1 MERPEQT
8 QRVLAWFVL
17 VGATLQF
24 FLAGLAVFRA
34 KPHDND
40 KLFESSSFDAHQVVG
55 YAVILLSFAL
65 LVMAFVNRDQLRL
78 ALLLFIL
85 MLVQYALAKAGSDIA
100 ALGALHPINGVLVL
114 LVSYQ
119 LAREKP
125 ERTRAKPEPAEA
137 AHS

>member
-8 QRVLAWFVL
+8 QRVLGWFVL

-40 KLFESSSFDAHQVVG
+40 KLFESSAFDAHQVVG
-55 YAVILLSFAL
+55 YALILISFAL
-65 LVMAFVNRDQLRL
+65 LVLAIVNRDQMRL
-78 ALLLFIL
+78 ALLLFVL
-85 MLVQYALAKAGSDIA
+85 MLVQYALAKAGSGIA
-100 ALGALHPINGVLVL
+100 ALGALHPINGVLIV

-125 ERTRAKPEPAEA
+125 ESAEPA
-137 AHS
+137 HS